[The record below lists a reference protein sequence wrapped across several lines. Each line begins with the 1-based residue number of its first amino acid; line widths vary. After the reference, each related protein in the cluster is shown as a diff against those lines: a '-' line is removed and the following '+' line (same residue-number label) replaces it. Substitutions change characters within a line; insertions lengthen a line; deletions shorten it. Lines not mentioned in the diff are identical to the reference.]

1 MQITGAVGLIYVNKK
16 HRQEIFTLNPL
27 YYLRS
32 CHLLVSVYII
42 KTPQF

>member
-32 CHLLVSVYII
+32 CPPACVSLYY
-42 KTPQF
+42 